1 MHAGIVFAHH
11 CYVLARPLQSLIL
24 NNAGPTT
31 RRIKTRD
38 ERRTTMEKETIAKI
52 VEEGKKLVEKR
63 SWLSK
68 GYVDLIVAINL
79 ELAKIPDMDEERIE
93 YTMKEWTY
101 YSNRQQADLD
111 RKITVD
117 LIFKND
123 AKIEVM
129 LGKQT
134 DSFSGDFEWD
144 ELTDP
149 AISNIRLFAE
159 KLQEIF
165 DFFEKEILK
174 RNLDNQVAIDTISS
188 LLAKLQ

>member
-1 MHAGIVFAHH
+1 
-11 CYVLARPLQSLIL
+11 
-24 NNAGPTT
+24 
-31 RRIKTRD
+31 
-38 ERRTTMEKETIAKI
+38 MEKETIAKI

-79 ELAKIPDMDEERIE
+79 ELAKIPDMDEELIE